1 MAYIEFRLA
10 LAVLVG
16 SFKLTLPPDY
26 DHEVM
31 RMKNF
36 WFVFPQGGKVNVL
49 VAKRSA
55 GESVTI
61 C

>member
-16 SFKLTLPPDY
+16 GFDVALPPGY
-26 DHEVM
+26 DHEAM

-36 WFVFPQGGKVNVL
+36 WFVFPQGGKVNIL
-49 VAKRSA
+49 VMKRSA
-55 GESVTI
+55 GEGVTI